1 VEHASRSSGLLH
13 LEATQARVSQCAS
26 KLSEGQ
32 RREVHMA
39 SSWRTR
45 KDEVEDERVNAM
57 GYIGLFYPYFT
68 IFIVLDPRGI
78 LVFLMGL

>member
-1 VEHASRSSGLLH
+1 
-13 LEATQARVSQCAS
+13 
-26 KLSEGQ
+26 
-32 RREVHMA
+32 MA

-45 KDEVEDERVNAM
+45 KDEAEDERVNAT